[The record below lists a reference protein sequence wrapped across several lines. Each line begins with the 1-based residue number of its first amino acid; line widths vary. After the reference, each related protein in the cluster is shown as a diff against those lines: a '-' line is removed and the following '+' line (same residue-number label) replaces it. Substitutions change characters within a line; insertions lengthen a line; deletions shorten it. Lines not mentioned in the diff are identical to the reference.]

1 METEDGDGDVGN
13 YDKGEM
19 GDIML
24 VLGSWLGA
32 SPEEFVTEQGSL
44 NIRPRGILRSLDKVQ
59 EKTQPLSL
67 TLVTFYHCKSH

>member
-32 SPEEFVTEQGSL
+32 SPEEFVL
-44 NIRPRGILRSLDKVQ
+44 NRDR
-59 EKTQPLSL
+59 
-67 TLVTFYHCKSH
+67 